1 VIDAIRQVLDGRIWV
16 SDHVNAQL
24 LQKLARNGT
33 QSPQSPLDPLSDREL
48 EVFHM
53 IGNGLRLRDIA
64 AKLFLSMKTVEVHR
78 EHIKEK
84 LGLKTSAELIRYA
97 VTHTLGTR

>member
-1 VIDAIRQVLDGRIWV
+1 
-16 SDHVNAQL
+16 
-24 LQKLARNGT
+24 
-33 QSPQSPLDPLSDREL
+33 
-48 EVFHM
+48 M

-97 VTHTLGTR
+97 VIHTLGAK